1 MTLHYKENLRRKREN
16 EHEKSWGI
24 WCRAKSENYR
34 HSEPR
39 VARAKNLRTEGTAN
53 VDQRR
58 RFFPAFRMT
67 YFLRLFVLSFLRFVS

>member
-34 HSEPR
+34 HSEPW
-39 VARAKNLRTEGTAN
+39 VTCAKNRPSNVTAD
-53 VDQRR
+53 VK
-58 RFFPAFRMT
+58 T
-67 YFLRLFVLSFLRFVS
+67 TWEILHFVQNDVK